1 MGRRDFK
8 FKNRDNE
15 QMSKAISDDNF
26 WTNYEMTAEEYQMRV
41 AISPHHT
48 NPRSSTLDFWR
59 KTTDIERYRVIQAQ
73 KKKQINIPTSSNM
86 NKQEHLIIAHRLAEM
101 EKRRIGTRFLDHE
114 VSDADRQKPLAVVIQ
129 EK

>member
-1 MGRRDFK
+1 
-8 FKNRDNE
+8 
-15 QMSKAISDDNF
+15 
-26 WTNYEMTAEEYQMRV
+26 MRV

-48 NPRSSTLDFWR
+48 NPRGSTLDFWR

-73 KKKQINIPTSSNM
+73 KKKQINIPTRLVTNRLLVKKIRKVFFHFDETLKLKDINLILSSNL

-114 VSDADRQKPLAVVIQ
+114 V
-129 EK
+129 